1 MNRFREIVRQAF
13 MIAALLATAFYL
25 VYRAAFTFNMNGAYA
40 IFASLCLYAAECYG
54 ALLMSLYYFSI
65 WKTVDPEPVE
75 APPGRTVDVFI
86 PTFNEDPELL
96 RGTIVAALALD
107 YPHETY
113 VLDDGK
119 RPEVRELTERLG
131 ATYIERPDNQHAKA
145 GNLNHALGQTRGE
158 FVVILDADHVAQR
171 NFIVRLLGYFGDDR
185 IAYVQTP
192 HSFYNF
198 DSFQGTLDYS
208 QQVYWEDGQLFYN
221 VIQPGKNYWN
231 SATFCGSAAIFR
243 RSALDE
249 VGGFATETI
258 TEDMHTGVRLHAQ
271 GWKSLFVNERLV
283 SGQAATDITTFNTQ
297 RLRWGE
303 GNLSIFAF
311 DNPLTIP
318 GLSLGQRISY
328 LGSMLSW
335 TTGVQKLLLYLA
347 PMLMLITG
355 IAPVKEFNLTLGAVT
370 LTYLAA
376 IWTAFKVTG
385 NGYGHLFGTE
395 LTQMA
400 SFWTQIRA
408 TYRAFLRRKHARF
421 EVTSK
426 RGRQSNRLIYYI
438 APQCLLIAGSAI
450 AIACASL
457 RWWYGFTDDLTCLA
471 VGTGLLLFHG
481 WFAWNVVRR
490 ALRANDGRFS
500 WRHPAAMHVA
510 YSYLDPTGTRR
521 QGQAVSVDINERGLG
536 VIAMEDL
543 SGVDQ
548 VELNISAGG
557 RNATTKASVRLVQ
570 PVLPKWKAT
579 LRGAQAWR
587 VGFAFEDASEE
598 TLALVWWMAA
608 TYAVSRQYDRFHS
621 GLPGTPPDSVEK
633 VVRRQAEHE
642 STIQLPVELR
652 SIDEKKRF
660 HAVSERL
667 GLDTVWL
674 TLAEALPE
682 GSAAKVS
689 METPFG
695 PVEATGTT
703 TEPVPAHLGGEEYF
717 VQACQLQSV
726 PSESQLV
733 LKKTL
738 REAES
743 SRLGRIIRYSPEKMD
758 LPTLRPGTLLGAT
771 AAVAAAVAIVANLWL
786 FKDDILVARALASG
800 KVTAEELEQLEE
812 ITQRLINDPAPNEQ
826 RVLRVREVMRVIGN
840 STGLRQMDEFL
851 AAADFT
857 SFQGRLTRAQALDEL
872 GEHKAAGELL
882 AQLLEQRGELT
893 DQEMR
898 NELLISAARNMTNRE
913 EYQKASEFLDEL
925 AATGADTSRYRLERV
940 SVLGALGEIEQV
952 EEILGG
958 TNDRA
963 DRTRL
968 ASIFSANQRFDRA
981 ADTYLDIA
989 GDDPADSD
997 SLAMAANN
1005 ALWGGRFETAA
1016 QIYGRLLERDNTDH
1030 DVQTGF
1036 ARASL
1041 WADQPDRA
1049 LPVLAQLIQRD
1060 EAEQEETLLFLEA
1073 VAASDTVD
1081 QAHRQ
1086 LVLQIHD
1093 EWEDYLGNLVF
1104 IKRLADAMS
1113 RIGEN
1118 EAAIPILQVIVES
1131 EDTNHAM
1138 RLRLAE
1144 ALRAAG
1150 RFEEAEDQFQR
1161 LLAESNPV
1169 H

>member
-1 MNRFREIVRQAF
+1 

-25 VYRAAFTFNMNGAYA
+25 VYRAAFTLNLDGAYA
-40 IFASLCLYAAECYG
+40 TFASLCLYAAECYG

-65 WKTVDPEPVE
+65 WKIVDPEPLE
-75 APPGRTVDVFI
+75 PLPDRTVDVYI

-158 FVVILDADHVAQR
+158 FVVILDADHIPQR
-171 NFIVRLLGYFGDDR
+171 NFLVRLLGYFGDDQ

-208 QQVYWEDGQLFYN
+208 QHVYWEDGQLFYN

-231 SATFCGSAAIFR
+231 SAAFCGSAAIFR

-258 TEDMHTGVRLHAQ
+258 TEDMHTGLRLHAR

-318 GLSLGQRISY
+318 GLTLGQRISY
-328 LGSMLSW
+328 LGSLLSW
-335 TTGVQKLLLYLA
+335 TTGVQKLLLYLT

-355 IAPVKEFNLTLGAVT
+355 IAPVNEFNWTLGAVT
-370 LTYLAA
+370 LAYLTA

-385 NGYGHLFGTE
+385 NGYGHVLGTE

-408 TYRAFLRRKHARF
+408 TYRAFLRRKYARF

-481 WFAWNVVRR
+481 WFAWSVVRR
-490 ALRANDGRFS
+490 ALRASDSRFS

-510 YSYLDPTGTRR
+510 YSYVDSSGTQR
-521 QGQAVSVDINERGLG
+521 QGQAVSVDINERGVG
-536 VIAMEDL
+536 VVAMEDL
-543 SGVDQ
+543 SAVDQ
-548 VELNISAGG
+548 VELTISAGG
-557 RNATTKASVRLVQ
+557 REVKTKASVRLVQ
-570 PVLPKWKAT
+570 PVLSSWKAA
-579 LRGAQAWR
+579 LRGSQAWR

-608 TYAVSRQYDRFHS
+608 TYAVCRQYDRFHS
-621 GLPGTPPDSVEK
+621 GLPTTPADSVEK
-633 VVRRQAEHE
+633 VVQRQAGQE
-642 STIQLPVELR
+642 SAIQLPVELR
-652 SIDEKKRF
+652 ASESKERF
-660 HAVSERL
+660 RAVSERL
-667 GLDTVWL
+667 GRDAVWV
-674 TLAEALPE
+674 TLADPLPQ
-682 GSAAKVS
+682 GTTTKVS
-689 METPFG
+689 LETPFG
-695 PVEATGTT
+695 PVSATGTAT
-703 TEPVPAHLGGEEYF
+703 TPVPARLGGEEYF
-717 VQACQLQSV
+717 VQACHFESV
-726 PSESQLV
+726 PFEARRA

-738 REAES
+738 REGES
-743 SRLGRIIRYSPEKMD
+743 SKLGRIIRYSPEKMD
-758 LPTLRPGTLLGAT
+758 LPTLRPGTLLGTT
-771 AAVAAAVAIVANLWL
+771 AAVAAAIAIVANLWL
-786 FKDDILVARALASG
+786 LKDDILVARALANG
-800 KVTAEELEQLEE
+800 KVTAEELDKLAE
-812 ITQRLINDPAPNEQ
+812 ITQRLINDPAPNEE

-840 STGLRQMDEFL
+840 SEGLRQMDEFL

-872 GEHKAAGELL
+872 GEYEAAGELL
-882 AQLLEQRGELT
+882 AQLLNQREDLT
-893 DQEMR
+893 DPEMR
-898 NELLISAARNMTNRE
+898 FELLISAARNMTNRAQ
-913 EYQKASEFLDEL
+913 YQKAKEFLDEL
-925 AATGADTSRYRLERV
+925 AATGADITRYRTERV

-952 EEILGG
+952 EAILGG
-958 TNDRA
+958 TNARE

-968 ASIFSANQRFDRA
+968 ASILAANERFDRA
-981 ADTYLDIA
+981 AETYLDVA
-989 GDDPADSD
+989 GDDPTDSD
-997 SLAMAANN
+997 ALAMAANN

-1016 QIYGRLLERDNTDH
+1016 HIYEGLLEKKIADPEIHTK
-1030 DVQTGF
+1030 F
-1036 ARASL
+1036 AQASL
-1041 WADQPDRA
+1041 WADQAERA
-1049 LPVLAQLIQRD
+1049 LPVLFKLVRDD
-1060 EAEQEETLLFLEA
+1060 EASEEQILLYLEA
-1073 VAASDTVD
+1073 VAASDTLD
-1081 QAHRQ
+1081 PMHRQ

-1093 EWEDYLGNLVF
+1093 ERKADLGNLAFV
-1104 IKRLADAMS
+1104 KTLADAMS
-1113 RIGEN
+1113 RIGED
-1118 EAAIPILQVIVES
+1118 EAAIPILQVIVEN
-1131 EDTNHAM
+1131 EETNHAM

-1144 ALRAAG
+1144 ALRVAG
-1150 RFEEAEDQFQR
+1150 RFAEAEAHFQR
-1161 LLAESNPV
+1161 LMAEANPLQ
-1169 H
+1169 